1 MLLYVLGMVMDFDPN
16 HFPTLF
22 TVCVI
27 LPIILY
33 IISNIITFFHER
45 KLKTKQNP
53 IINDVPLTSDNL
65 GEEEQQLVDY
75 LKNDNRK
82 Q

>member
-1 MLLYVLGMVMDFDPN
+1 MDFDPN

-45 KLKTKQNP
+45 KLKTRRNP

-65 GEEEQQLVDY
+65 GEEEQ
-75 LKNDNRK
+75 
-82 Q
+82 